1 MKISV
6 SWDESGT
13 KVENKLD
20 FLIVDQH
27 SIKNGIVEHYSLTQR
42 RARIEIYKPNGA
54 YNKNQECL
62 SLVIGND
69 DSGSSI
75 FIYIKTPKIKFFDL
89 EFFKIKIEFGR
100 FDLELNNFNHLKPLI
115 FEKTLRMNQ
124 NGRVF
129 HIGNIVDNKLET
141 VFDFIDSLKVISKKL
156 KIDLKRYY

>member
-42 RARIEIYKPNGA
+42 RNRINIPKPNGA
-54 YNKNQECL
+54 YNKDIECL

-75 FIYIKTPKIKFFDL
+75 FIYIKTPNIKFFDL

-129 HIGNIVDNKLET
+129 HVGNIVDNKLET

>member
-6 SWDESGT
+6 SWDEAGT
-13 KVENKLD
+13 KLENQID

-42 RARIEIYKPNGA
+42 RARIEKPKPNGA

-62 SLVIGND
+62 SLVLGNN

-75 FIYIKTPKIKFFDL
+75 FIYLKTPKINFFDL
-89 EFFKIKIEFGR
+89 EFLRVKIEFGR
-100 FDLELNNFNHLKPLI
+100 FDLEQNNFNHLNPI
-115 FEKTLRMNQ
+115 VFEKTLRMKQ

-129 HIGNIVDNKLET
+129 HIGNVVDNKLET
-141 VFDFIDSLKVISKKL
+141 VFDFIDSLKVISKSFKV
-156 KIDLKRYY
+156 DLKRYY